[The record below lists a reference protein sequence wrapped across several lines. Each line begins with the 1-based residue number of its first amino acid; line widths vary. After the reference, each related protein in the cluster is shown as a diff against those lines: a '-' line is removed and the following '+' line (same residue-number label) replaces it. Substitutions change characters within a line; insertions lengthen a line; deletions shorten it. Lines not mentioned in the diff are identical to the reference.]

1 MTEPTDVNLADPD
14 MLVRGKGPPFAQ
26 LARWRETD
34 PVHWNPPPEGYVN
47 PNPQFQ
53 MTKGFWVFTKYA
65 HVYDASRKPLLYSS
79 ALGGATIW
87 DLEGAWLKAQ
97 QAGIM
102 GMDPPKHVRVKS
114 LVVPPFMPRKLDA
127 FTPEIEQ
134 VIGDIVDSVATRG
147 ECEFVFDVASRLPV
161 YTFCVLMGIPPEDR
175 ERIFTLGNAM
185 ADLENPQ
192 NLREIHFE
200 MDAYARKLAEAKRA
214 TPDAT
219 MMSAYANAVVDGAP
233 LTQAEITM
241 FFTTIAIAGH
251 ETTRN
256 TAGHFVRLMHEYPE
270 QRALLLSDID
280 RYLPNAISE
289 VLRFWPPVI
298 EFRRTAAE
306 DIELGGKHIAQGD
319 KIYFSY
325 AAANRDPEMF
335 ENPDRFDILRSN
347 ADKHLSFGIGQ
358 HACLGARLATL
369 QLRLLLKAIYTR
381 IPDIHP
387 VGELDYINSIMFN
400 GLRTMPVRFTPE
412 SVQ

>member
-1 MTEPTDVNLADPD
+1 MTDFDVNLADPE
-14 MLVRGKGPPFAQ
+14 LLIKGNGPPFAM
-26 LARWRETD
+26 LKRWRETD
-34 PVHWNPPPEGYVN
+34 PVHWNPAPEGYVN

-53 MTKGFWVFTKYA
+53 MKKGFWVFTRYKD
-65 HVYDASRKPLLYSS
+65 VYDASRQPLVFSS

-87 DLEGAWLKAQ
+87 DLEGNWLKAQ
-97 QAGIM
+97 QSGIM

-114 LVVPPFMPRKLDA
+114 LVVTPFMPRNLDA

-134 VIGDIVDSVATRG
+134 VIRDIIDSVATNG

-161 YTFCVLMGIPPEDR
+161 YTFCVLMGIAPEDR

-185 ADLENPQ
+185 ADLENPHD
-192 NLREIHFE
+192 LRAIHFE
-200 MDAYARKLAEAKRA
+200 MNDFASKLAEAKRA
-214 TPDAT
+214 APDET

-233 LTQAEITM
+233 LTQSEITM

-256 TAGHFVRLMHEYPE
+256 TATHFVRLMAEYPE
-270 QRALLLSDID
+270 QRALLLSDLD

-298 EFRRTAAE
+298 EFRRTAAK
-306 DIELGGKHIAQGD
+306 DLELGGQQIREGD

-335 ENPDRFDILRSN
+335 ADPDRFDITREN
-347 ADKHLSFGIGQ
+347 AGKHLSFGIGQ
-358 HACLGARLATL
+358 HACLGARLAGL
-369 QLRLLLKAIYTR
+369 QLRLLLKEIYTR
-381 IPDIHP
+381 IPDIEP
-387 VGELDYINSIMFN
+387 TEKPDYLNSIMFN
-400 GLRTMPVRFTPE
+400 GLRRMPVRFTPE
-412 SVQ
+412 QGQ